1 MSSSVKQRLAC
12 AEVIYSQSLEPNLR
26 NMFGFIVRFIKTHL
40 DQDTGVVAIFNRRIL
55 LH

>member
-26 NMFGFIVRFIKTHL
+26 NVFGFIVRFKTHL
-40 DQDTGVVAIFNRRIL
+40 DQDTGVVAIFNRRIS